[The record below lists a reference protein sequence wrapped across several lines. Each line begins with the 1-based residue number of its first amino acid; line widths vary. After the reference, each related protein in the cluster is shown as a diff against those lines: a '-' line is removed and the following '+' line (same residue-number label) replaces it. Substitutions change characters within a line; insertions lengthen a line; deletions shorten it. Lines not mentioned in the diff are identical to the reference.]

1 MNVVNAHVLKT
12 IIELLVSMGMWI
24 GKNRKARVTY
34 GFDEISLVPG
44 TVTIN
49 PNEVDITF
57 SIPRK
62 SGEPIRLNIPILA
75 SAMDG
80 VVDVCFAREMG
91 LLGGLAVLNLEGI
104 QTRYESPKEIFDEI
118 LKAKREHVTSLLQ
131 KLYQEPVQEALV
143 AKRIQ
148 QIKESQVTTAVSS
161 IPQNAELYG
170 CIAAEAGAD
179 IFVIQSTVSTV
190 RHISNEYKSLEL
202 ASFCKKMSLP
212 VIVGNAVSYNVTLEI
227 LECGAAGVLVGVGP
241 GAACTSRGV
250 LGLGVPQVT
259 ATVDCAAAR
268 DAFYKKSGSY
278 IPIITDG
285 GMRKGGDVCKALAC
299 GSDAVMVGSAFAKAR
314 EAPGKGYHW
323 GMATPHANLPRGT
336 RIHVGTTGS
345 LQQILFGP
353 AGVDD
358 GSQNLIGAVTTCM
371 GNVGAASIRAFQET
385 EIIIAPSIQTEGKL
399 FQVVQNVG
407 MGSQ

>member
-1 MNVVNAHVLKT
+1 
-12 IIELLVSMGMWI
+12 MGMWI

-34 GFDEISLVPG
+34 GFDEIALVPG

-49 PNEVDITF
+49 PNEVNITF
-57 SIPRK
+57 AIPKKGESIQ
-62 SGEPIRLNIPILA
+62 LNIPILA

-80 VVDVCFAREMG
+80 VVDVCFARRMG
-91 LLGGLAVLNLEGI
+91 NLGGLAVLNLEGI
-104 QTRYESPKEIFDEI
+104 QTRYENPEEVFDVI
-118 LKAKREHVTSLLQ
+118 LKAKKEHVTSLLQ
-131 KLYQEPVQEALV
+131 KLYQEPVQEELIV
-143 AKRIQ
+143 KRIH
-148 QIKESQVTTAVSS
+148 QIKEARVTAAVSS
-161 IPQNAELYG
+161 IPQKAALYG
-170 CIAAEAGAD
+170 YIAAEAGAD

-190 RHISNEYKSLEL
+190 RHISSEYKSLEL
-202 ASFCKKMSLP
+202 ASFCKAIPLP
-212 VIVGNAVSYNVTLEI
+212 VIVGNTVSYNVTFEI
-227 LECGAAGVLVGVGP
+227 LECGVAGVLVGVGP

-268 DAFYKKSGSY
+268 DAYYKKSGCY

-299 GSDAVMVGSAFAKAR
+299 GADAVMVGSAFAKAK
-314 EAPGKGYHW
+314 EAPGRGYHW

-345 LQQILFGP
+345 LEQILFGP
-353 AGVDD
+353 AEVDD
-358 GSQNLIGAVTTCM
+358 GSQNLIGAITTCM
-371 GNVGAASIRAFQET
+371 GNVGATSIREFQET

-399 FQVVQNVG
+399 FQVVQSVG
-407 MGSQ
+407 MGSR